1 MKNYLLNQLLT
12 GLILLII
19 ITPTFALANDKQQ
32 SADIAEI
39 KSLGKQWVEL
49 YKSSNIEKFM
59 DQYTQNALVAL
70 NSKPAMHGKEA
81 IKAYFETRIGDED
94 VDMRLEYEKISYNQN
109 MAVVV
114 AKFYLDIPVNEQKR
128 TISGRSLIVYRKSAS
143 GQWLIE
149 VDIDQNTP
157 DTD

>member
-19 ITPTFALANDKQQ
+19 ITPTFALANDKQK
-32 SADIAEI
+32 SAEIAEI

>member
-19 ITPTFALANDKQQ
+19 ITPAFALANDKQK

-81 IKAYFETRIGDED
+81 IKAYFETRIGNED

-114 AKFYLDIPVNEQKR
+114 AKFYLDIPLNEQKR
-128 TISGRSLIVYRKSAS
+128 TISGRSLVVYRKSAS

>member
-19 ITPTFALANDKQQ
+19 ITPTFALANDKQK

-81 IKAYFETRIGDED
+81 IKAYFETRIGNED

-114 AKFYLDIPVNEQKR
+114 AKFYLDIPMNEQKK

>member
-19 ITPTFALANDKQQ
+19 ITPAFALANDKQK

-49 YKSSNIEKFM
+49 YKNSNIEKFM

-81 IKAYFETRIGDED
+81 IKAYFETRIGNED

-114 AKFYLDIPVNEQKR
+114 AKFYLDIPVNEQKK

>member
-1 MKNYLLNQLLT
+1 MFSQDEN
-12 GLILLII
+12 
-19 ITPTFALANDKQQ
+19 
-32 SADIAEI
+32 
-39 KSLGKQWVEL
+39 V
-49 YKSSNIEKFM
+49 
-59 DQYTQNALVAL
+59 
-70 NSKPAMHGKEA
+70 KEA
-81 IKAYFETRIGDED
+81 IKAYFETRIGNED

>member
-19 ITPTFALANDKQQ
+19 ITPTFALANDKQK

-114 AKFYLDIPVNEQKR
+114 AKFYLDIPVNEQKK

>member
-19 ITPTFALANDKQQ
+19 ITPTFALANDKQK

>member
-19 ITPTFALANDKQQ
+19 ITPAFALANDKQK
-32 SADIAEI
+32 SADIDEI

>member
-19 ITPTFALANDKQQ
+19 ITPAFALANDKQK

-81 IKAYFETRIGDED
+81 IKAYFETRIGNED

-114 AKFYLDIPVNEQKR
+114 AKFYLDIPMNEQKK

>member
-12 GLILLII
+12 VLILLII
-19 ITPTFALANDKQQ
+19 ITPAFALANDKQK

>member
-19 ITPTFALANDKQQ
+19 ITPAFALANDKQK